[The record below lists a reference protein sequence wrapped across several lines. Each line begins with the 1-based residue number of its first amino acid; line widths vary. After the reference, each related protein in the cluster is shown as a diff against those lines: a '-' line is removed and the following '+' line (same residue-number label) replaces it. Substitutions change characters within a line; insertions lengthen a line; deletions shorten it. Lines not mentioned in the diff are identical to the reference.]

1 MIQNHLMKN
10 VQTHFGYFILWRLLS
25 IKNMLDC
32 FAFGLAKR
40 FRFLLMSCLHL
51 LPLLLLVLDGPEGAL
66 QLFDALPHL
75 LVDVGQG
82 FELVPQ
88 V

>member
-1 MIQNHLMKN
+1 MNESRAYLEDLFYTLSLFTDFHAVVGAL
-10 VQTHFGYFILWRLLS
+10 GEYAYAILVL
-25 IKNMLDC
+25 
-32 FAFGLAKR
+32 
-40 FRFLLMSCLHL
+40 FLLKPLHL
-51 LPLLLLVLDGPEGAL
+51 WHPLLLLVLDGPEGAL